1 MQTVGADFLAALNG
15 SHTPTVTVDAW
26 YDGVLVMEGVHVDS
40 GSVTV
45 DGSRTIAGS
54 LTLASV
60 SEDGSLVPDR
70 WDAPLAPYGS
80 QLHVRAG
87 VRYGAG
93 ATDQVSLGWYRIDS
107 ADPQEWYAPYQVG
120 SDIRWVCRGMQVTTQ
135 SSDRMSLVDDA
146 RFLSPEVPAST
157 TSVIAE
163 IKRLVQGLVP
173 VADMTG
179 VADAA
184 IPASIAYQ
192 TSRVQ
197 AIQDLADV
205 LGRVA
210 RIDPDG
216 ALELIPKAVSTTP
229 VWTVSITE
237 QQVIDWSR
245 KLDRADLYNGV
256 VSTGQKADGT
266 PVQASTIETSGPLRW
281 DGPLGRIPYGHS
293 SPLITTETAAK
304 ADSEVLLTRL
314 IRDRVAPITV
324 TCTPNPALEW
334 GDCVKLVLPD
344 KELIGT
350 VRSITWPLPAT
361 SMTMTVLVPRTQL
374 WGV

>member
-1 MQTVGADFLAALNG
+1 VQTVSDEFLAALSG
-15 SHTPTVTVDAW
+15 SHTPALTVDAW
-26 YDGVLVMEGVHVDS
+26 YDGELVLENVPVNS

-54 LTLASV
+54 LTLTSV

-87 VRYGAG
+87 VRYGSG
-93 ATDQVSLGWYRIDS
+93 STDQVSLGWYRIDS
-107 ADPQEWYAPYQVG
+107 ADPQEFYAPYTVG
-120 SDIRWVCRGMQVTTQ
+120 TDVEWVCRGMQVTTQ

-157 TSVIAE
+157 LSVVAE

-173 VADMTG
+173 VGNLSSVT
-179 VADAA
+179 DAA

-205 LGRVA
+205 LGAVA

-216 ALELIPKAVSTTP
+216 ALELIPKAASTTP
-229 VWTVSITE
+229 VWTVSVVE
-237 QQVIDWSR
+237 RQVIDWSR

-256 VSTGQKADGT
+256 VTTGQKVDGT
-266 PVQASTIETSGPLRW
+266 PVQASTVETNGPLRW
-281 DGPLGRIPYGHS
+281 DGPLGRIPFGHN
-293 SPLITTETAAK
+293 SPLITTDTAAK
-304 ADSEVLLTRL
+304 ADSETRLTRL
-314 IRDRVAPITV
+314 IRERVAPITV

-334 GDCVKLVLPD
+334 GDCVRLVLPNR
-344 KELIGT
+344 ELIGT

-361 SMTMTVLVPRTQL
+361 SMTMVVLVPRTQL

>member
-1 MQTVGADFLAALNG
+1 MQTVSADYLNAISG
-15 SHTPTVTVDAW
+15 SHTPTVQVDAW
-26 YDGVLVMEGVHVDS
+26 YDGQLVLENVPVTS

-45 DGSRTIAGS
+45 DGTRTIAGS
-54 LTLASV
+54 LTLTSV

-80 QLHVRAG
+80 QLHVRSGVKAG
-87 VRYGAG
+87 SG
-93 ATDQVSLGWYRIDS
+93 ATEQVSLGWYRIDS
-107 ADPQEWYAPYQVG
+107 ADPQEYYAPYTVG
-120 SDIRWVCRGMQVTTQ
+120 TDVEWVCRGMQVTTQ
-135 SSDRMSLVDDA
+135 GSDRMSMVDDA
-146 RFLSPEVPAST
+146 RFLSPEVPVST
-157 TSVIAE
+157 LSVITE

-173 VADMTG
+173 VGNLSAVT
-179 VADAA
+179 DAV

-205 LGRVA
+205 LGHMA

-216 ALELIPKAVSTTP
+216 ALELIPKANSTTP

-237 QQVIDWSR
+237 KQVIDWSR
-245 KLDRADLYNGV
+245 KLDRSDLYNGV
-256 VSTGQKADGT
+256 VSTGQTPEGA
-266 PVQASTIETSGPLRW
+266 PVQASTIETAGPLRW
-281 DGPLGRIPYGHS
+281 GGPLGRVPYGHS
-293 SPLITTETAAK
+293 SPLITTDTAAK
-304 ADSEVLLTRL
+304 ADSETLLTQL
-314 IRDRVAPITV
+314 IRDRAAAVTV

-334 GDCVKLVLPD
+334 GDCVRLVLPNR
-344 KELIGT
+344 ELIGT

-361 SMTMTVLVPRTQL
+361 SMTMTVMVPRTQL

>member
-1 MQTVGADFLAALNG
+1 MQTVDEDFLDAING
-15 SHTPTVTVDAW
+15 SHTPTVVVDAW
-26 YDGVLVMEGVHVDS
+26 YDGNLVMEGVPVES

-45 DGSRTIAGS
+45 DGSRAIAGS
-54 LTLASV
+54 LTLTSV

-87 VRYGAG
+87 VKAG
-93 ATDQVSLGWYRIDS
+93 SGSTHLVSLGWYRIDS
-107 ADPQEWYAPYQVG
+107 ADPQEYFAPYTVG
-120 SDIRWVCRGMQVTTQ
+120 TDINWVCRGMQVATEC
-135 SSDRMSLVDDA
+135 SDRMSLVDDA

-157 TSVIAE
+157 TSVITE

-179 VADAA
+179 VTDAA

-205 LGRVA
+205 LGRTA
-210 RIDPDG
+210 RMDPDG

-229 VWTVSITE
+229 VWTVSVAE
-237 QQVIDWSR
+237 HQVIDWSR
-245 KLDRADLYNGV
+245 KLDRSDLYNGV
-256 VSTGQKADGT
+256 ISTGQKADGT

-293 SPLITTETAAK
+293 SPLITTDGAAK
-304 ADSEVLLTRL
+304 TDSEILLARL
-314 IRDRVAPITV
+314 VRERVAPITV
-324 TCTPNPALEW
+324 ECNPNPALEW
-334 GDCVKLVLPD
+334 GDCVRLILPNR
-344 KELIGT
+344 ELIGT